1 MKDTPAEVRSPVPTA
16 HPPLTAG
23 QILRQVALIVVVVA
37 IWCAVLVGYL
47 ALTKPG
53 DEAPEAAP
61 APPQGAE
68 ASFSADVLPIFE
80 ARCQRCHGTGR
91 ADAGLNLAT
100 HADVMA
106 GSDYGPVVVP
116 GSAGTSRLVDVLL
129 SGEMPLGGRP
139 LDDYK
144 IQTISDWID
153 AGAPGN

>member
-1 MKDTPAEVRSPVPTA
+1 MNNTPAEGTPPVPPAQTA
-16 HPPLTAG
+16 ITTG
-23 QILRQVALIVVVVA
+23 QILRQLVAIIVVVA

-53 DEAPEAAP
+53 DEAPESAP
-61 APPQGAE
+61 ASPQGAE

-91 ADAGLNLAT
+91 AEAGLNLAT

-106 GSDYGPVVVP
+106 GSNYGPVVVP

-153 AGAPGN
+153 AGAPDN

>member
-1 MKDTPAEVRSPVPTA
+1 MNDTSAEGKSSARQEQTQ
-16 HPPLTAG
+16 LTAG
-23 QILRQVALIVVVVA
+23 QLLRQVAVIVVVVA

-53 DEAPEAAP
+53 DEAPEATP

-68 ASFSADVLPIFE
+68 VSFSADVLPIFE

-91 ADAGLNLAT
+91 AEAGLNLAT
-100 HADVMA
+100 HADVLA

-153 AGAPGN
+153 TGASGN

>member
-1 MKDTPAEVRSPVPTA
+1 MNDTPAEVSSAGPPEQTPVA
-16 HPPLTAG
+16 AR
-23 QILRQVALIVVVVA
+23 QILRQVAVIVVVVA

-53 DEAPEAAP
+53 DEAPEATP

-68 ASFSADVLPIFE
+68 VSFSADVLPIFE
-80 ARCQRCHGTGR
+80 ARCQSCHGTGR
-91 ADAGLNLAT
+91 AEAGLNLAT
-100 HADVMA
+100 HAGVMA

-139 LDDYK
+139 LNDYK
-144 IQTISDWID
+144 IQTISDWIG
-153 AGAPGN
+153 AGATDN